1 MKTKHFFLFL
11 AMILAFSFVAPAL
24 AADLT
29 VKQGGKEIFSFRK
42 TGDGF
47 RASSAR
53 LFLDVARDK
62 AGYRLILGG
71 KEYRMKEKE
80 NGFKIY
86 DPAGTMIFKI
96 KEKDEKIKILR
107 SENDPAPWSVK
118 LKGDQYKVMSG
129 DRELGKVKFYGDKKK
144 IKVKDAKGAETCE
157 AHAARL
163 YAAPAVALFTGLREG
178 DALVL
183 FAALSILN
191 R

>member
-1 MKTKHFFLFL
+1 MKAKHFFFFS
-11 AMILAFSFVAPAL
+11 AMILAFSFVAPVL

-29 VKQGGKEIFSFRK
+29 VKQGGKEIFSFKK

-47 RASSAR
+47 RAASAR
-53 LFLDVARDK
+53 LFLDVAKDK
-62 AGYRLILGG
+62 AGYKLILGG
-71 KEYRMKEKE
+71 KEYRMKQKE
-80 NGFKIY
+80 SGFKIY

-107 SENDPAPWSVK
+107 SENDSAPWSVK

-157 AHAARL
+157 AAAARL

-178 DALVL
+178 DALIL
-183 FAALSILN
+183 FTALSILN